1 MDNPLQ
7 SLVKNG
13 VLRVAVN
20 TGNRALVQMV
30 DGRPQGVAVALAQRL
45 SNLLG
50 ATMEPVIY
58 DGAGKVFNDAAAD
71 IWDISFLAIDAMRAK
86 KVSFTRPYF
95 TIEATYAARKDG
107 SVHSIEDADREG
119 VTVLTSV
126 GSAYDMYLAAH
137 LKHATHDR
145 FGTPPESFAAF
156 KAGRGDV
163 VAGVRASLEGF
174 FHNDPTITILS
185 GVLTKVEQAMVLR
198 GAENP
203 LVDALDAFVAEA
215 IADGFVQAQTA

>member
-30 DGRPQGVAVALAQRL
+30 DGRLQGVAPALAQRL
-45 SNLLG
+45 SNQLG

-58 DGAGKVFNDAAAD
+58 DGAGKVFNDAAAN
-71 IWDISFLAIDAMRAK
+71 IWDIAFLAIDAMRAE

-95 TIEATYAARKDG
+95 TIEATFATRKTSG
-107 SVHSIEDADREG
+107 VKKIEDADREG

-126 GSAYDMYLAAH
+126 GSAYDMYLTTH
-137 LKHATHDR
+137 LKHAIHDR

-156 KAGRGDV
+156 EAGRGDV

-174 FHNDPTITILS
+174 FHNDPTITILT
-185 GVLTKVEQAMVLR
+185 GVLTKVEQAMVLP